1 MLRDNPIS
9 VVSEKLDGSNLSV
22 ASNGIIASRRQ
33 ILLIDPKPEDLNR
46 TKFCGEPLSSLK
58 SVLDSAKNMQKQ
70 FFQKVTFW
78 NKTQKKLV
86 KISENIKKKIREIS
100 FFGTLIHSL
109 SIFLKDFSSI
119 KNVK

>member
-109 SIFLKDFSSI
+109 SIFLKNFSSI